1 MVLSCSKKLP
11 ALLKGIISKHYG
23 DFYCLNCLHSFAT
36 RNKCESHKKVCE
48 NKDLVNVVISSEDTE
63 MLEFNQYQ
71 KFDKVSFITYAD
83 LECLIKKKDQFKNN
97 PENSFK
103 TKAGKHISSGFSM
116 STMYKE
122 VNIAWKS
129 FVNP

>member
-1 MVLSCSKKLP
+1 MALSCSKKLP

-36 RNKCESHKKVCE
+36 RNKRESYKKVCE

-71 KFDKVSFITYAD
+71 KFDKAPFITYAD
-83 LECLIKKKDQFKNN
+83 LECLIKKKR
-97 PENSFK
+97 S
-103 TKAGKHISSGFSM
+103 I
-116 STMYKE
+116 
-122 VNIAWKS
+122 
-129 FVNP
+129 